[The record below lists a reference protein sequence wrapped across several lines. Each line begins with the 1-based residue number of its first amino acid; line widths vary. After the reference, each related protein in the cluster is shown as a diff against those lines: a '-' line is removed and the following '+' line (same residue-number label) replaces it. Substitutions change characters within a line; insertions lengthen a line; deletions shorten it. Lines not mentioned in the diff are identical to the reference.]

1 MSEILNPF
9 DLYFGQ
15 DGRPINAGS
24 LYVGVAGLDPQTNP
38 VDVFYDREMT
48 IPAQQPLNISGG
60 YVWNCC
66 APTKIF
72 AAPADYSFKVLDR
85 NGAQVFYCQ
94 NVEYLDEASR
104 IGYLAPFTDAQ
115 LRTQSDKNADYI
127 ALEDFLLA
135 GSVDNT
141 AKIIAAI
148 TAATI
153 TGKSIHCG
161 SRDEIY
167 CAGSINFSGIRNID
181 IASDIRTDSN
191 VIFGGFSDTAL
202 PSRIRLSRVW
212 NGTAVSGAPPA
223 TPVVKVFGL
232 KNSAFEIGDCNYMQ
246 LYADS
251 ASVDT
256 SSDAYN
262 DFWFNGRIKKLEL
275 TESGSPTSWNNENRF
290 HGGRLEI
297 LYITGVNYVPNHNKF
312 INNTFEG
319 AAVDIRFVNTWNNKI
334 YGARFEDVAG
344 STGVNFNSGSHN
356 NQIICTWSGLGDPR
370 GQYVLPIPVV
380 DNGMGNSVTHESNHV
395 YDRVEIASVDRYT
408 VAVSSATES
417 ASRNVAVNPV
427 GQLLLGT
434 KGLFVPSLRGF
445 ECPANRWIMLTG
457 YVPVQL
463 GDVVLYDMDYD
474 GALARPYIYVYDANM
489 QPLTSEGGGLAYLK
503 QVSLTYAAANG
514 SYTIGS
520 NVTAATLNSQPCVVQ
535 RAEVAFV
542 RVGFYSST
550 ANYYRRVACA
560 LYTKRING
568 TARALITQQNNT
580 DLTIA
585 GAPTKGYL
593 NQGTRIYDTTA
604 AAFRRVSYAFETR
617 LAADATS
624 GDTSVTVASAGTI
637 ANGDIVG
644 ILLPSGKTHWTEVG
658 GLSGTT
664 FTIAAMPETAVTGSR
679 VVFNRWV

>member
-1 MSEILNPF
+1 MSEIINPF

-104 IGYLAPFTDAQ
+104 ISYLASFTGAQ
-115 LRTQSDKNADYI
+115 LRTQADKNGDYI

-135 GSVDNT
+135 GSVADNT
-141 AKIIAAI
+141 AQVSAAI
-148 TAATI
+148 TAAI
-153 TGKSIHCG
+153 SSGKGIRCG
-161 SRDEIY
+161 SRGEIY
-167 CAGSINFSGIRNID
+167 CAGSINFSSIRNID
-181 IASDIRTDSN
+181 IQSDIRTDAQ
-191 VIFGGFSDTAL
+191 VIFGEFSNTAL
-202 PSRIRLSRVW
+202 PSRIRLARVW
-212 NGTAVSGAPPA
+212 NGTAVSSAPPA

-232 KNSAFEIGDCNYMQ
+232 KNSAFESGDCNYFQ

-251 ASVDT
+251 TSVNT
-256 SSDAYN
+256 SSNAYN
-262 DFWFNGRIKKLEL
+262 DFYFNGRIKKLEL
-275 TESGSPTSWNNENRF
+275 AESGAAVSWNNENRF
-290 HGGRLEI
+290 WGGRLEI
-297 LYITGVNYVPNHNKF
+297 LYITGINYVPNHNKF
-312 INNTFEG
+312 MNNTFEG
-319 AAVDIRFVNTWNNKI
+319 ADCDLRFVKTWNNQI
-334 YGARFEDVAG
+334 YGARFESVAA
-344 STGVNFNSGSHN
+344 SAGVNFDANSHN

-417 ASRNVAVNPV
+417 ASRNVAVNPI
-427 GQLLLGT
+427 GQFLLGT

-445 ECPANRWIMLTG
+445 ECPANRWIMLTD
-457 YVPVQL
+457 YVPVKL
-463 GDVVLYDMDYD
+463 GDVGLYDMDFD
-474 GALARPYIYVYDANM
+474 GALVRPYIYVYDANM
-489 QPLTSEGGGLAYLK
+489 QPLTSEGAGGAYLK
-503 QVSLTYAAANG
+503 QVSLTYSAVNG
-514 SYTIGS
+514 SYTLVS
-520 NVTAATLNSQPCVVQ
+520 NATSATLNSQPCVVQ
-535 RAEVAFV
+535 RSEVAFI
-542 RVGFYSST
+542 RIGFYSTS

-585 GAPTKGYL
+585 GAPTSGYL
-593 NQGTRIYDTTA
+593 SQGTRIYDTTA

-624 GDTSVTVASAGTI
+624 GATSVTVTSAGTV

-644 ILLPSGKTHWTEVG
+644 ILLPSGK
-658 GLSGTT
+658 
-664 FTIAAMPETAVTGSR
+664 PTGR
-679 VVFNRWV
+679 QLADFLAQHLRLLQCQKLR